1 MRFSLKEYEPNLE
14 RSGILLILPLTDMLM
29 VSFVLSFKEN
39 LILVSKTDGVENSDI
54 VELLVKNGIKI
65 QTVES
70 YNNIEGYVA
79 LRLQP

>member
-1 MRFSLKEYEPNLE
+1 M
-14 RSGILLILPLTDMLM
+14 SGRISNIPDL
-29 VSFVLSFKEN
+29 SKFGSYSFKEN

-70 YNNIEGYVA
+70 YNNIEGKYLSVVEHA
-79 LRLQP
+79 S